1 MCIAEIQVVTCGTV
15 HRYSSEVQVEAV
27 LVGQGMASRTEGAGT
42 EAQEKIPVGIL
53 KGRMSH
59 YFSNVFQPEGIA
71 SVFGQLLV
79 VGISLFTTCHAVETE
94 LKVSSQVSLAVV
106 DVPGCIR
113 IACFAGQKIGKGQ
126 ALASGTG

>member
-53 KGRMSH
+53 KGRMS
-59 YFSNVFQPEGIA
+59 
-71 SVFGQLLV
+71 
-79 VGISLFTTCHAVETE
+79 TTSPMS
-94 LKVSSQVSLAVV
+94 SSQ
-106 DVPGCIR
+106 R
-113 IACFAGQKIGKGQ
+113 
-126 ALASGTG
+126 ALPRSSGNCLLSE